1 MVKRLVVLGALGLIA
16 VSGCTSSNSGSNT
29 NNAQL
34 PDGASLLKDAAEASK
49 PINSAHFTMAV
60 TGQVPGLPVQQLD
73 GDLNKAGDAK
83 GTAKLNQFGQVF
95 QVDFVVAE
103 KTLYIKGV
111 TGAWQ
116 KLGNAASVFD
126 TSAILDPDRGIA
138 KLLGGLQQ
146 PKTEGTEDVA
156 GAKTYRVAGKLGKD
170 GLGGLLPGVQNDV
183 NGKVWVRQD
192 GNHQP
197 VKANV
202 EVSPGNSVDITLSEV
217 DKPVTVTKPV

>member
-1 MVKRLVVLGALGLIA
+1 MVKRLVVLGMLGLVA
-16 VSGCTSSNSGSNT
+16 VSGCSSSNSKTDNPS
-29 NNAQL
+29 AQL
-34 PDGASLLKDAAEASK
+34 PDGAALLKDAAEASK

-83 GTAKLNQFGQVF
+83 GNAKLNQFGQVF

-111 TGAWQ
+111 TGSWQ

-156 GAKTYRVAGKLGKD
+156 GTKTYRVTGKLGKD
-170 GLGGLLPGVQNDV
+170 GLGGLLPGIQNEV
-183 NGKVWVRQD
+183 NGKVWVKQD

-197 VKANV
+197 VKATV
-202 EVSPGNSVDITLSEV
+202 EVSPGNSVDITLSDV
-217 DKPVTVTKPV
+217 DKPVSVTKPV